1 MKILANKPLIA
12 LVGAVAFPM
21 AALLYLANTPGGGR
35 GSGLAVALQV
45 SIVVLSVVLFAVF
58 LARVVG
64 QVNAGRVRRW
74 LASDEGKMWL
84 DGLPEDERAE
94 FLARL
99 AGESAPGGAEAEAAD
114 ADGDS
119 RVDTSGPES

>member
-1 MKILANKPLIA
+1 MKFLVNKPLIA

-74 LASDEGKMWL
+74 LASDEGKDWL
-84 DGLPEDERAE
+84 DALPEGERSE

-99 AGESAPGGAEAEAAD
+99 DGESAPGVVADEPAD
-114 ADGDS
+114 ADPDS
-119 RVDTSGPES
+119 RVDSPGPSR